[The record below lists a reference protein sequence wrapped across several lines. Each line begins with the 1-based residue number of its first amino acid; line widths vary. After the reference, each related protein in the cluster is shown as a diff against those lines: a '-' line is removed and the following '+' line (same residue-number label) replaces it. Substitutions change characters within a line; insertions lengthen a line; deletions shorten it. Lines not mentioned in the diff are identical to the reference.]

1 MHFETTIKQGYDIVD
16 GYYYYIDLPDE
27 LLNELGWKEGIEL
40 ELSVKLGPNNNV
52 IVISKIK

>member
-27 LLNELGWKEGIEL
+27 LLEELGWKEGTEV
-40 ELSVKLGPNNNV
+40 ELSVKLGTHGNV
-52 IVISKIK
+52 IVVSKIK